1 MKLVRVL
8 VVGVGVGGA
17 GESHESDM
25 SDVSEVGVVG
35 EGGGSVTRS
44 NRCVIEI
51 YLSYYTCSREYGT
64 RA

>member
-25 SDVSEVGVVG
+25 SDVSEVGVVVLICAEVTMARHATLSSHRSAG
-35 EGGGSVTRS
+35 DNGS
-44 NRCVIEI
+44 
-51 YLSYYTCSREYGT
+51 
-64 RA
+64 